1 MNIFNICYNETFYS
15 LENYNSELWAS
26 QPGWVC
32 LCCKLKK
39 YYWIQQWA
47 CACGLQLRL
56 RLKLLWRSGG
66 LLQSSFCE
74 LSEKRTGGWQ
84 VGAGSAVLWMLYWSV
99 VVKMKQSWKAKLH
112 KSGSVL
118 TLSCGHGLGILTKE
132 DQNKRLQR
140 IHSSGY
146 LGSVL
151 DMRLSAQTS
160 ERHSGLSCGYSSLRE
175 ADWGASGIWLGWL
188 QELSLGSWSRGT
200 AFVL

>member
-26 QPGWVC
+26 QPCWVC

-39 YYWIQQWA
+39 KYSWIQQWA
-47 CACGLQLRL
+47 CACGLR
-56 RLKLLWRSGG
+56 WDYVW
-66 LLQSSFCE
+66 SFC
-74 LSEKRTGGWQ
+74 GGVEAFFRVLFVSYQ
-84 VGAGSAVLWMLYWSV
+84 RKEREVGAGSAVLWMLYWSV

-132 DQNKRLQR
+132 DQYKRLQR

-151 DMRLSAQTS
+151 DMRLSTQTS

-175 ADWGASGIWLGWL
+175 AAYLVRLAPGTLPG
-188 QELSLGSWSRGT
+188 ELI
-200 AFVL
+200 